1 MKAILN
7 DVSHEDYSLCK
18 IFPYIFH
25 HCNITDWRDIKCF
38 MVPTFKLPAASQ
50 KIATARS
57 SARVGISMSREW
69 STGEMSVEL
78 SFIGPD
84 LDFSQVREKEQT
96 RSNAEAGHTCSGQNK
111 QFL

>member
-1 MKAILN
+1 
-7 DVSHEDYSLCK
+7 
-18 IFPYIFH
+18 
-25 HCNITDWRDIKCF
+25 
-38 MVPTFKLPAASQ
+38 
-50 KIATARS
+50 
-57 SARVGISMSREW
+57 MSREW